1 MTSLLSYELK
11 IIVASYKKEDF
22 DDEQDLLKKCGYIF
36 DVINI

>member
-22 DDEQDLLKKCGYIF
+22 DDEQDLLKKMWLYF
-36 DVINI
+36 